1 MTPSLARVLIVGGL
15 VLAAA
20 STSSPQEKTVKDDVG
35 NVFIL
40 GAPPRRIVS
49 LAPNITEILFAL
61 GLGENIVGVTR
72 YCDYPPQALIKEK
85 IGGFIDPDVE
95 RIKALDPDL
104 VIAYRGNPWDVLNR
118 LAALRLRVFILDIGT
133 RIEAVPHAVEK
144 IGSITRRVA
153 EAGRLIQ
160 ALSGKCQKDIEALT
174 PATTRPKVFLN
185 LQGMG
190 LMTCGR
196 PSYLHDLLERAK
208 GENIAGR
215 FGQQWLEYSREKFIE
230 DDPEIIIVLSKS
242 ESDFERARD
251 WYKSQPGFES
261 VRAVKSGRIYHLD
274 ENSASRFGPRLYDA
288 FAALAR
294 LIHPE
299 RFRNSVIDN
308 SLPKIG
314 LNRRVILSTP
324 TGHLSEI
331 ELW

>member
-1 MTPSLARVLIVGGL
+1 MTLSRARALVAAVLT
-15 VLAAA
+15 LAAA
-20 STSSPQEKTVKDDVG
+20 AASSPQEKTVKDDVG

-72 YCDYPPQALIKEK
+72 YCDYPIEALSKGK

-118 LAALRLRVFILDIGT
+118 LAALRLPVFILDIGT

-144 IGSITRRVA
+144 IGSVVQKEA

-160 ALSGKCQKDIEALT
+160 TLTGMYQKNIEALT
-174 PATTRPKVFLN
+174 PVTARPTVFLN
-185 LQGMG
+185 LQGRG

-196 PSYLHDLLERAK
+196 TSYLHDLLERAK

-215 FGQQWLEYSREKFIE
+215 IGQQWFEYSRERFIE
-230 DDPEIIIVLSKS
+230 DNPEIIVILSKS
-242 ESDFERARD
+242 EADFARARD
-251 WYKSQPGFES
+251 WYKNQPGFES

-299 RFRNSVIDN
+299 QFRNSV
-308 SLPKIG
+308 
-314 LNRRVILSTP
+314 T
-324 TGHLSEI
+324 
-331 ELW
+331 ELGDR